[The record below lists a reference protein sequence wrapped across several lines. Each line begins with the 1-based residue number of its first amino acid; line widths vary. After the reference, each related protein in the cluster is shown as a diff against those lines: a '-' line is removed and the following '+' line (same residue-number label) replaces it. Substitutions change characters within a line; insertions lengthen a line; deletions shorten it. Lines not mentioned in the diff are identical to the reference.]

1 MINNIY
7 LQKLKLLNYRNFQDL
22 EINTGNNPIILIGEN
37 GSGKTNILESISLFF
52 PGKGLRSAKLDD
64 VCQRGADHCSAYG
77 LLHSKLG
84 LVEISTNLKR
94 QSNRRLT
101 EFNGAKIQNNEL
113 SKFSAM
119 IWLTPQMD
127 GIFSSGVS
135 DRRKFFDRIVYNF
148 NPSHAGIVTKY
159 EYYMHE
165 RSKILL
171 QDQVDT
177 NWLGVIEEKMAELSI
192 QIAINRLKIL
202 EHIQKTIDDLDNDFP
217 KAILSI
223 NGVIEEKI
231 SKNYDIDVDFIKNEL
246 VGCRI
251 RDRMSNRTNFG
262 VHKSDFIVIH
272 KEKNA
277 PAKHCSTGEQKAML
291 IAIILAQVNYSIKEN
306 IAMPILLLDE
316 VFVHLDK
323 KRREYLIDLFLE
335 LGLQLWVT
343 ATDLNGIESLTKK
356 AELVKLYS

>member
-1 MINNIY
+1 MHNIY
-7 LQKLKLLNYRNFQDL
+7 LQKLKLLNYRNFQNLD
-22 EINTGNNPIILIGEN
+22 ISAGNNPVILIGGN
-37 GSGKTNILESISLFF
+37 GSGKTNILESISLFS

-64 VCQRGADHCSAYG
+64 ICQRGEDHCLAYA

-94 QSNRRLT
+94 ESNRRFT
-101 EFNGAKIQNNEL
+101 EFNGVKIQNNEL

-119 IWLTPQMD
+119 IWLTPQME
-127 GIFSSGVS
+127 GIFSSGIS

-148 NPSHAGIVTKY
+148 NPSHAGIVSKY
-159 EYYMHE
+159 EYYMYE
-165 RSKILL
+165 RSKILA

-177 NWLGVIEEKMAELSI
+177 NWLRVVEEKMAELSI
-192 QIAINRLKIL
+192 EIAINRLKIL
-202 EHIQKTIDDLDNDFP
+202 EHMQKAINDLDNDFP

-223 NGVIEEKI
+223 NGVIE
-231 SKNYDIDVDFIKNEL
+231 DIILRNSEIDIDFIKNEL
-246 VGCRI
+246 MVSRV
-251 RDRMSNRTNFG
+251 RDKISNRTNFG
-262 VHKSDFIVIH
+262 VHKSDFVVIH

-277 PAKHCSTGEQKAML
+277 LVKYCSTGEQKAML

-316 VFVHLDK
+316 VFVHLDN
-323 KRREYLIDLFLE
+323 KRRQYLIDFFLG

-356 AELVKLYS
+356 AELIKL

>member
-1 MINNIY
+1 MNNIY

-37 GSGKTNILESISLFF
+37 GSGKTNILESISLFS

-64 VCQRGADHCSAYG
+64 ICQRGVDHCSAYT

-84 LVEISTNLKR
+84 PIEISTNLKR
-94 QSNRRLT
+94 QSNRRFT
-101 EFNGAKIQNNEL
+101 EFNGVKIQNNEL

-127 GIFSSGVS
+127 GIFSSGIS

-159 EYYMHE
+159 EYYMYE

-177 NWLGVIEEKMAELSI
+177 NWLRIIEEKMAELSVE
-192 QIAINRLKIL
+192 IAINRLKIL
-202 EHIQKTIDDLDNDFP
+202 EHIQKTIDDLDNEFP

-223 NGVIEEKI
+223 NGVIEDKI
-231 SKNYDIDVDFIKNEL
+231 SKNYDIDIDFIKKGL
-246 VGCRI
+246 VDHRI
-251 RDRMSNRTNFG
+251 RDKMSNRTNFG
-262 VHKSDFIVIH
+262 VHKSDFVVIH

-277 PAKHCSTGEQKAML
+277 LVKHCSTGEQKAML
-291 IAIILAQVNYSIKEN
+291 IAIILAQVNYAIKEN

-316 VFVHLDK
+316 VFVHLDS
-323 KRREYLIDLFLE
+323 KRRQYLINLFLE